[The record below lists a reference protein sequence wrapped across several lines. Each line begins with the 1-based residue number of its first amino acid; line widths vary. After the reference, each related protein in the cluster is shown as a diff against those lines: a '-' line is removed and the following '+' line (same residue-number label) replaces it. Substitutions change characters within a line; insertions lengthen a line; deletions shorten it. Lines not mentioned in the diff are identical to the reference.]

1 MKRTFS
7 FLILFLSLCFAEAQS
22 FQAVIQKGHGEAVKS
37 ARFSPDG
44 KYLITASRDKTI
56 RIWDALTGRE
66 IRSLVGHDHTVNGFS
81 LFNNKLASSSADG
94 TVGVWDITTGEML
107 KQSGKLKGYVTS
119 VSFSSDGKLLAVG
132 SYADSISIYQVSDYS
147 LVQKLKAN
155 ADRGVGYGVSVS
167 FSPDGKYLAVGE
179 DNRTAKVYNVKDWS
193 QIHEL
198 KPEKGW
204 CGGCGTLTD
213 FYEDE
218 IIKLSNNTTLTKY
231 NLATGELTFEST
243 REYDDIAS
251 VHFQPL
257 GMHFLAA
264 TEDSVFLYH
273 NKSGDLIHKWS
284 MGAEINDAAFHPTAE
299 EIVIAVDKV
308 VVVTDF
314 EGKELRRYDG
324 ILNRSSTGLDYD
336 LGSYWEHYIAKWVKY
351 KSARALSDKSFL
363 VGKTGNKARKW
374 NINSASIDMEY
385 LGHEKGVLCF
395 EELDENTIAT
405 AGGDGKIIIWEK
417 SSGKQIKIIA
427 AHREPIFDLELSHN
441 GKYLA
446 STGWDGV
453 ISLWNTSDWSRYNY
467 VYNEGS
473 STYSLA
479 FTENDAYLVV
489 GMLDKT
495 LKLYEVETKRFVKEF
510 VGHTDN
516 VTTVQVIG
524 NEVVSVGWDGKV
536 IIWDLHSGLIKN
548 RIDTKKPVFGIALYK
563 ELLVSVGADR
573 KITFWNKDTG
583 GFVRSLGGHQA
594 EINGVDIQ
602 EDLMLTAD
610 VDGVTKFWDL
620 KESRELFEHI
630 QIGKNDWMV
639 KTPEGYFDAT
649 DDAIS
654 NIHFVRG
661 MEVIGADQLMD
672 EFYVP
677 GLVEEIFTSSRS
689 GKSSVGSI
697 MDKAPPPTLK
707 LSGLSENEIAKL
719 YLKATDEGGGVENVR
734 LYHNGRRVSLE
745 PQIQK
750 VRSDKNAKIYSIE
763 FPLVAGHNEFVAV
776 ASSSSNL
783 ESNRASV
790 TLFSDSKV
798 PGSTCHIL
806 AVGINEYENQ
816 ALNLNYARTDASSF
830 SEQMKQQGEAIYSK
844 VVLHQVFDREAT
856 KEKILKKIE
865 ELKSQISVNDVFVFY
880 YAGHGSMVD
889 GNFYLVS
896 SGASRLYD
904 NSRIDEY
911 GIDASTLQ
919 QAMLEIKAL
928 KQLIVMDACQS
939 GGSVEVLAQ
948 RGAPEEKAIAQLS
961 RSSGIHV
968 MAAAGSEQY
977 ATEFESLGHGLFTYA
992 LLKGLSGEADG
1003 APKDGK
1009 VTIYELKSYLDDQV
1023 PELSILYKGSPQYPH
1038 TFSRG
1043 QDFPIVIVGGK

>member
-1 MKRTFS
+1 MKKHFS

-37 ARFSPDG
+37 ARFTPDG
-44 KYLITASRDKTI
+44 KYLISASRDKTI
-56 RIWDALTGRE
+56 KIWDALSGKE
-66 IRSLVGHDHTVNGFS
+66 IRSLFGHNHTVNGFS
-81 LFNNKLASSSADG
+81 LYGNTLASSSADG
-94 TVGVWDITTGEML
+94 TAGVWDISTGEML
-107 KQSGKLKGYVTS
+107 WRSEKFRDYVTS
-119 VSFSSDGKLLAVG
+119 IDFSSDGKLLAIG
-132 SYADSISIYQVSDYS
+132 SYADSVSIYTTSDYS
-147 LVQKLKAN
+147 LVKKIKSN
-155 ADRGVGYGVSVS
+155 ADRGTGYGVSVN
-167 FSPDGKYLAVGE
+167 FSLDDKYLVIGE
-179 DNRTAKVYNVKDWS
+179 DNRAAKVYSVSDWS
-193 QIHEL
+193 LQHDL

-213 FYEDE
+213 FYGDE
-218 IIKLSNNTTLTKY
+218 VIKLSNGTTLTKY
-231 NLATGELTFEST
+231 HLTTGEKTFEGT

-251 VHFQPL
+251 VHFQSS
-257 GMHFLAA
+257 GKHFLAS
-264 TEDSVFLYH
+264 TEDSVFLYE
-273 NKSGDLIHKWS
+273 NSSGILKNKWS
-284 MGAEINDAAFHPTAE
+284 MDGKINDAAFHPTEE

-308 VVVTDF
+308 IVVTDF
-314 EGKELRRYDG
+314 DGKELRRYDG

-336 LGSYWEHYIAKWVKY
+336 LGSYWEHYIAMWVKY
-351 KSARALSDKSFL
+351 KPARALSGKSFL

-374 NINSASIDMEY
+374 NVNSASIEMEY

-395 EELDENTIAT
+395 EELNENTIAT
-405 AGGDGKIIIWEK
+405 AGGDGFIILWEK
-417 SSGKQIKIIA
+417 STGKQIKKFK
-427 AHREPIFDLELSHN
+427 AHREPIFDLALSHN

-453 ISLWNTSDWSRYNY
+453 ISLWNTNDWSRYNY
-467 VYNEGS
+467 TYNEGA

-479 FTENDAYLVV
+479 FTENDAYLVLA
-489 GMLDKT
+489 MLDKT
-495 LKLYEVETKRFVKEF
+495 LKLYEVETRRLVKEF
-510 VGHTDN
+510 IGHTNN
-516 VTTVQVIG
+516 VTTVFVDG
-524 NEVVSVGWDGKV
+524 NDIVSAGWDGT
-536 IIWDLHSGLIKN
+536 IIVWDLYSGLIKT
-548 RIDTKKPVFGIALYK
+548 RMDAGSPVFGVAAYK
-563 ELLVSVGADR
+563 DHLISVGADR
-573 KITFWNKDTG
+573 KVTFWN
-583 GFVRSLGGHQA
+583 RSKGTFIRSMDGHQA
-594 EINGVDIQ
+594 EINGLDIQ
-602 EDLMLTAD
+602 EDLMITSD
-610 VDGVTKFWDL
+610 VDGVTKFWNL
-620 KESRELFEHI
+620 KVNKELFEHI

-661 MEVIGADQLMD
+661 MEVLGADQLMD

-689 GKSSVGSI
+689 GKKSVGSI
-697 MDKAPPPTLK
+697 MDQAPPPTLK
-707 LSGLSENEIAKL
+707 LSGLSENEVAKL
-719 YLKATDEGGGVENVR
+719 YLKATDEGGGIEDVR
-734 LYHNGRRVSLE
+734 LFHNGRRVSLE

-776 ASSSSNL
+776 ALSKSNL

-806 AVGINEYENQ
+806 AVGINEYQNQ
-816 ALNLNYARTDASSF
+816 ALNLNYARSDASSF
-830 SEQMKQQGEAIYSK
+830 SGQMKQQGKAIYSE
-844 VVLHQVFDREAT
+844 VILHQIFDKQAT
-856 KEKILKKIE
+856 KENILSKVA
-865 ELKSQISVNDVFVFY
+865 ELKDKISVNDVFIFY
-880 YAGHGSMVD
+880 YAGHGNMID

-904 NSRIDEY
+904 NSKIDEY
-911 GIDASTLQ
+911 GIDAASLQ

-1023 PELSILYKGSPQYPH
+1023 PELSILYKGTPQYPH

-1043 QDFPIVIVGGK
+1043 QDFPIVIVED